1 MPMKELQDIVT
12 AFDKAAQQGKQTA
25 LATVV
30 HVEGSSYRRA
40 GARMLITEDG
50 ELTGAISGGCL
61 EGDAL
66 RKARLVM
73 TQKKSMLVTYDTT
86 DDDDAKF
93 GVGLG
98 CNGIIHILIEPL
110 FANKQISPIDLFKL
124 FLSKRQ
130 SVVLVTLFSL
140 NNKQDIQPGTCVLIN
155 PDEQLHGSFPD
166 QDIKDAL
173 MDDARDVLK
182 NGNSVTKTYLYG
194 DRFTC
199 FIELLQPTVSLV
211 MFGAG
216 NDAIPMVQL
225 ADVLG
230 WHVTLIDGRANYAV
244 AARFPKAKRIIIA
257 KPEQAL
263 AQLNIDERTIFVLM
277 THNYNYDMAMLKQL
291 LPMQLTYIA
300 CLGPKKRLD
309 RMLDELRNEEGM
321 NITDEQLTSIYGP
334 AGLDIGAETSD
345 EIALSIISEMQAV
358 LKKRNG
364 YSLRERAIIHNR
376 KADQIIQQDRP
387 AIVIKTC

>member
-1 MPMKELQDIVT
+1 MKELQDIVS
-12 AFDKAAQQGKQTA
+12 AFDKAIEQGKQTA

-50 ELTGAISGGCL
+50 QLTGAISGGCL

-73 TQKKSMLVTYDTT
+73 TQNKPMLVTYDTT

-98 CNGIIHILIEPL
+98 CNGIIHILIEPI
-110 FANKQISPIDLFKL
+110 FADKQNNPIILFKQ

-130 SVVLVTLFSL
+130 PVVLITIFSMDD
-140 NNKQDIQPGTCVLIN
+140 KQAAQPGTCLILTDQEELQGFF
-155 PDEQLHGSFPD
+155 PDE
-166 QDIKDAL
+166 DIKDAL
-173 MDDARDVLK
+173 LEDARDVLK

-194 DRFTC
+194 DKFTC

-211 MFGAG
+211 VFGAG

-244 AARFPKAKRIIIA
+244 PGRFPLAKRIIIA

-263 AQLNIDERTIFVLM
+263 TQINIDSRTIFVLM

-291 LPMQLTYIA
+291 LPLALTYVA
-300 CLGPKKRLD
+300 CLGPKKRLN
-309 RMLDELRNEEGM
+309 RMLDELREEGL
-321 NITDEQLTSIYGP
+321 NITEQQLQSIYGP
-334 AGLDIGAETSD
+334 AGLDIGSETSE

-364 YSLRERAIIHNR
+364 TPLREKAVIHNR
-376 KADQIIQQDRP
+376 DADQIIQQQRP
-387 AIVIKTC
+387 AIVIKSC

>member
-1 MPMKELQDIVT
+1 MKELQDIVL
-12 AFDKAAQQGKQTA
+12 AFDKATEQGKQTA

-40 GARMLITEDG
+40 GARMLITDDG
-50 ELTGAISGGCL
+50 QLTGAISGGCL

-73 TQKKSMLVTYDTT
+73 AQNKSMLVTYDTT

-98 CNGIIHILIEPL
+98 CNGIIHILIEPI
-110 FANKQISPIDLFKL
+110 FSDEPNNPIALFKQ
-124 FLSKRQ
+124 FLSQRQ
-130 SVVLVTLFSL
+130 PVVLITIFSMSD
-140 NNKQDIQPGTCVLIN
+140 KKATQPGTCLILTKQEKLQGFF
-155 PDEQLHGSFPD
+155 PDE
-166 QDIKDAL
+166 DIKDAL
-173 MDDARDVLK
+173 LEDARDVLK

-194 DRFTC
+194 DKFTC

-211 MFGAG
+211 VFGAG
-216 NDAIPMVQL
+216 NDAIPIVQM

-230 WHVTLIDGRANYAV
+230 WQVTLIDGRANYAV
-244 AARFPKAKRIIIA
+244 PARFPLAKKIIIA

-263 AQLNIDERTIFVLM
+263 AQLNIDSRTIFVLM

-291 LPMQLTYIA
+291 LPMELTYVA
-300 CLGPKKRLD
+300 CLGPKKRLN
-309 RMLDELRNEEGM
+309 RMLDELREEGLD
-321 NITDEQLTSIYGP
+321 ITPQQLQSIYGP
-334 AGLDIGAETSD
+334 AGLDIGSETSD

-364 YSLRERAIIHNR
+364 TPLREKTVIHNR
-376 KADQIIQQDRP
+376 DADQIIQQQRP
-387 AIVIKTC
+387 AIVIKSC

>member
-1 MPMKELQDIVT
+1 MKELQDIVL
-12 AFDKAAQQGKQTA
+12 AFDRAINNGKQTA

-40 GARMLITEDG
+40 GARMLVTEDG

-73 TQKKSMLVTYDTT
+73 SQNKSMLVTYDTT

-98 CNGIIHILIEPL
+98 CNGIIHILIEPI
-110 FANKQISPIDLFKL
+110 FADKQDNPIALFKQ
-124 FLSKRQ
+124 FLSKRAP
-130 SVVLVTLFSL
+130 VVLITIFSMSD
-140 NNKQDIQPGTCVLIN
+140 KQATQPGTCLILTDQEELRGVF
-155 PDEQLHGSFPD
+155 PDE
-166 QDIKDAL
+166 DIKDAL
-173 MDDARDVLK
+173 LEDAKDVLA

-194 DRFTC
+194 DKFTC
-199 FIELLQPTVSLV
+199 FIELLRPTVSV
-211 MFGAG
+211 VVFGAG
-216 NDAIPMVQL
+216 NDAIPIVQL

-244 AARFPKAKRIIIA
+244 QGRFPLAKKIIIA

-263 AQLNIDERTIFVLM
+263 AQIDIDSRTIFVLM
-277 THNYNYDMAMLKQL
+277 THNYNYDMAVLKQL
-291 LPMQLTYIA
+291 LPMELTYVA
-300 CLGPKKRLD
+300 CLGPKKRLN
-309 RMLDELRNEEGM
+309 RMLDELREEGLT
-321 NITDEQLTSIYGP
+321 ITPQQLQSIYGP

-364 YSLRERAIIHNR
+364 TPLREKAVIHNR
-376 KADQIIQQDRP
+376 DADQIIQQQRA
-387 AIVIKTC
+387 AIAIKSC

>member
-1 MPMKELQDIVT
+1 MKELQDIVL
-12 AFDKAAQQGKQTA
+12 AFDKATEQGKQIA

-50 ELTGAISGGCL
+50 QLTGAISGGCL

-73 TQKKSMLVTYDTT
+73 AQNKSMLVTYDTT

-98 CNGIIHILIEPL
+98 CNGIIHILIEPI
-110 FANKQISPIDLFKL
+110 FADKPNNPIALFKQ

-130 SVVLVTLFSL
+130 PVVLITIFSMSD
-140 NNKQDIQPGTCVLIN
+140 KKATQPGTCLILTEQEELQGFF
-155 PDEQLHGSFPD
+155 PDE
-166 QDIKDAL
+166 DIKDAL
-173 MDDARDVLK
+173 LEDARDVLK

-194 DRFTC
+194 DKFTC

-211 MFGAG
+211 VFGAG
-216 NDAIPMVQL
+216 NDAIPIVQL

-230 WHVTLIDGRANYAV
+230 WYVTLIDGRANYAV
-244 AARFPKAKRIIIA
+244 PARFPLAKKIIIA

-263 AQLNIDERTIFVLM
+263 AQLNIDSRTIFVLM

-291 LPMQLTYIA
+291 LPMQLTYVA
-300 CLGPKKRLD
+300 CLGPKKRLN
-309 RMLDELRNEEGM
+309 RMLDELREEGL
-321 NITDEQLTSIYGP
+321 NITDQQLQSIYGP
-334 AGLDIGAETSD
+334 AGLDIGSETSD
-345 EIALSIISEMQAV
+345 EIALSILSEMQAV

-364 YSLRERAIIHNR
+364 MPLREKAVIHNR
-376 KADQIIQQDRP
+376 DADQIIQQQRR
-387 AIVIKTC
+387 AIVIKSC